1 MITELLS
8 ASAALFFI
16 LILIL
21 FLLPLAMRIYI
32 TLRKSVLDRKAE
44 ALLQEYR
51 RQGWLTRQPSYS
63 APIPTVEVE
72 VPQGDLV
79 LELDLTKKA

>member
-1 MITELLS
+1 MITELLL

-32 TLRKSVLDRKAE
+32 TLRKAALERKVGAQLE
-44 ALLQEYR
+44 EYR
-51 RQGWLTRQPSYS
+51 RQGRPTEQPSYS
-63 APIPTVEVE
+63 APVATVEVE